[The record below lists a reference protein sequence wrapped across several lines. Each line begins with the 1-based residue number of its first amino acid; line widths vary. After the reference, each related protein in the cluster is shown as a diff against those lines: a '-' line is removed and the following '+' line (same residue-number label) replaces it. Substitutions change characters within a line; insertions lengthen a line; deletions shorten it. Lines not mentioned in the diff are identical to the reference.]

1 LNFKTGECKIS
12 QAACNG
18 ATAETKAKSKQTSMG
33 NWKKHNKTPS
43 TEKKCRKTPT
53 KTDQNQKPGPQK
65 RFQAKTTV
73 TAPVLHSILWDGK
86 LIKGFLEARR
96 IKRYNGK
103 ILVKV
108 RGF

>member
-1 LNFKTGECKIS
+1 VPQPKPKPKANRHQWAIGKNI
-12 QAACNG
+12 
-18 ATAETKAKSKQTSMG
+18 TKLHQRK
-33 NWKKHNKTPS
+33 
-43 TEKKCRKTPT
+43 KKCRKTPT

-108 RGF
+108 RGISVPFQSSKNREKYI